1 METAQTTQTVES
13 ARSTSCTCTARPFMT
28 VAEAAR
34 LIRSSKEYLYAG
46 LRQRRYPGAQ
56 FGRSWRIHRAFVEG
70 FVEMAKLGQV
80 TNFDEYA
87 ATWVSRASSEV
98 AV

>member
-1 METAQTTQTVES
+1 
-13 ARSTSCTCTARPFMT
+13 MT

-34 LIRSSKEYLYAG
+34 LICSSKEYLYAG

-56 FGRSWRIHRAFVEG
+56 FGRSWRIHRAFVEE
-70 FVEMAKLGQV
+70 FLSLTELGQAL
-80 TNFDEYA
+80 NFDEYA
-87 ATWVSRASSEV
+87 ATWVSRASTEV